1 MFQRLQI
8 RYKLLAALLVPLIA
22 LAVLAFVQVQGDLT
36 ASRQAAKVASLATFS
51 GRVTALIHDLQ
62 RERDTSLGYVAGA
75 GESGAGEVAALRAK
89 TDAGALATFPADLRR
104 ADLDGYDPLL
114 RGRLDHAQEL
124 LSHLQGERRLVDDA
138 DPAGLAKVQSYYG
151 DVIASLLDFDT
162 GIALQSSDRR
172 IVRDAAALTLLSR
185 LKELASQERGLVA
198 AVLAADRFTE
208 GQVEQLASVI
218 AVQDTLAAQFRAT
231 ASSDQREGYSAELDS
246 PNLPELGALRRAL
259 LAAAGSG
266 QIGTRSLGDHKQVS
280 SASAVLGEKVNRLRT
295 VELRLRGDLAA
306 SSAAARSAARR
317 SALVESVL
325 TALVL
330 VLAVAV
336 ALLTGRSIA
345 HPLLRL
351 RDAANQVARRQLPE
365 VVERLRRGEITHL
378 EARAA
383 PVPLPSGGETGQVAR
398 AFDAVHQMVVR
409 VAAEQAALRVSI
421 GEMFLNLARRSQDLV
436 GRQLGLID
444 ELEKDA
450 EPEALEQLFKLDHLA
465 TRMRRNA
472 ESLIV
477 LAGAEP
483 PRRWSQPVPV
493 DEVVRAAISEVQD
506 YQRVKPLPIGDLGLS
521 GQAVADVV
529 HLLAELIDNATS
541 FSPPGTAVQVAGHET
556 SNGYVLEIED
566 SGLGMS
572 DQELAEAN
580 QRLADPPAIDA
591 ALPRML
597 GLHVVGR
604 LARRHGIRAQ
614 LRHSWSGG
622 VTALV
627 LVPHELMTSIPRQ
640 EIEPPAPA
648 RGLTRPPS
656 PQARESSNGHGPSRP
671 EPTPPPAPPPAPPP
685 IPPPIP
691 IPPVAGNGGSPLT
704 GSRLPGPLP
713 RTSLP
718 RRVPRANLAP
728 GLAAEPEQAAGE
740 PDTPPPSPLSR
751 SPDEIRAM
759 LSSYRS
765 GLERGRRMVADSRQ
779 ADDPAGQDSPG
790 GSGPMAPRSDDDAA
804 Q

>member
-22 LAVLAFVQVQGDLT
+22 LAVLAFVQVRGDL
-36 ASRQAAKVASLATFS
+36 ASGRQAGRVASLATFS
-51 GRVTALIHDLQ
+51 GQVTALIHDLQ
-62 RERDTSLGYVAGA
+62 RERDASLGYVAG
-75 GESGAGEVAALRAK
+75 GGDPGADDVAAPRAK

-104 ADLDGYDPLL
+104 TDLGGYDPLL
-114 RGRLDHAQEL
+114 RRRLDHARKL
-124 LSHLQGERRLVDDA
+124 LSQLQGERRFVDA
-138 DPAGLAKVQSYYG
+138 GDPAGLAGVQRYYG
-151 DVIASLLDFDT
+151 DVIAALLDFDT
-162 GIALQSSDRR
+162 GIALQSSDRQ
-172 IVRDAAALTLLSR
+172 IVRDAAALALLSR
-185 LKELASQERGLVA
+185 LKELASQERGLVR
-198 AVLAADRFTE
+198 AVLSAGRFGE

-218 AVQDTLAAQFRAT
+218 ATQDSLAAQFRAT
-231 ASSDQREGYSAELDS
+231 ASSDQRKAYSAQLDS
-246 PNLPELGALRRAL
+246 PNLPELGGLRRAL

-266 QIGTRSLGDHKQVS
+266 QTGTESLGDREQIS
-280 SASAVLGEKVNRLRT
+280 SASAVLGKKVDRLRT
-295 VELRLRGDLAA
+295 VELRLHGDLAA

-330 VLAVAV
+330 MLAVAV

-345 HPLLRL
+345 RPLLRL
-351 RDAANQVARRQLPE
+351 RDAANQVAERQLPE
-365 VVERLRRGEITHL
+365 VVERLRRGEITHP

-383 PVPLPSGGETGQVAR
+383 PVPLPSGGEAGQVAR

-436 GRQLGLID
+436 GRQLRLID

-483 PRRWSQPVPV
+483 PRRWSQPVPL

-506 YQRVKPLPIGDLGLS
+506 YQRVKPLPMGDLGLS

-541 FSPPGTAVQVAGHET
+541 FSPPGTSVQVAGHET
-556 SNGYVLEIED
+556 TSGYVLEVDD

-604 LARRHGIRAQ
+604 LARRHGIKAQ

-627 LVPHELMTSIPRQ
+627 LVPNELMTTIPRR
-640 EIEPPAPA
+640 EIEPPALA
-648 RGLTRPPS
+648 RNVTRPPG
-656 PQARESSNGHGPSRP
+656 PQAREPSNGHRPSHP
-671 EPTPPPAPPPAPPP
+671 ETPLPPTAPLPPPTPPAA
-685 IPPPIP
+685 
-691 IPPVAGNGGSPLT
+691 ADGGSL
-704 GSRLPGPLP
+704 LPRPSP

-728 GLAAEPEQAAGE
+728 GLASQPEQAAGE
-740 PDTPPPSPLSR
+740 PETPPSSPLSR

-765 GLERGRRMVADSRQ
+765 GLERGRRMVADSKQ
-779 ADDPAGQDSPG
+779 ADGPAVQDGPG
-790 GSGPMAPRSDDDAA
+790 GSGPMAPRSNDDAA